1 MKKRFKGFTLIECLI
16 ALAVLGIASLTMAQ
30 IYANVANR
38 NRTNH
43 LVNTSLA
50 NQMAYV
56 ERYADAEAVPI
67 YFNDNGG
74 ANPSSDKDSHAGGDC
89 MPPHKSLDSGNT
101 HKEMYIEITKV
112 DKNGDPFVNSDKSG
126 VYSFP
131 VDVYVLYSRDSNN
144 VNSIGKDENGNNV
157 DFGGQYEDYL
167 KTNNKE
173 DQFNLRYK
181 YLVGHSN

>member
-1 MKKRFKGFTLIECLI
+1 MKKSFKGFTLIECLI

-43 LVNTSLA
+43 LVNTSLS

-56 ERYADAEAVPI
+56 ERYTGAEAVAI
-67 YFNDNGG
+67 YYNNDGSNVSKPDPN
-74 ANPSSDKDSHAGGDC
+74 ATSSHE
-89 MPPHKSLDSGNT
+89 PPKKSNSGT
-101 HKEMYIEITKV
+101 HKDNYVTIVRVK
-112 DKNGDPFVNSDKSG
+112 SDGTNKLDTDQT
-126 VYSFP
+126 YSFP
-131 VDVYVLYSRDSNN
+131 VDTYVLYSRDSNN

-181 YLVGHSN
+181 YLVGHKN

>member
-1 MKKRFKGFTLIECLI
+1 MKKSFKGFTLIECLI

-38 NRTNH
+38 NRQNH
-43 LVNTSLA
+43 LLNTSLS

-56 ERYADAEAVPI
+56 EKYTGAEAVAI
-67 YFNDNGG
+67 YYNGTT
-74 ANPSSDKDSHAGGDC
+74 SSQPDPNATSSHEPPKKSGSGTHKDMYVTIVRVKSDGT
-89 MPPHKSLDSGNT
+89 SLDT
-101 HKEMYIEITKV
+101 DQT
-112 DKNGDPFVNSDKSG
+112 
-126 VYSFP
+126 YSFP
-131 VDVYVLYSRDSNN
+131 VDTFVLYSRDSNN

-157 DFGGQYEDYL
+157 GFGGQYEDYL

-181 YLVGHSN
+181 YLVGHSNSP